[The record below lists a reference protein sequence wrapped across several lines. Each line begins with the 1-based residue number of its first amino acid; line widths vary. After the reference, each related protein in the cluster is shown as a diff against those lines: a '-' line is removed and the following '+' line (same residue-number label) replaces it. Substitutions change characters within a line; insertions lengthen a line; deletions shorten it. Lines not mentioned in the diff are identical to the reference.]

1 MNTKWSKSVLAI
13 NKNASVNYDV
23 TSEFDVVSKMLLKS

>member
-1 MNTKWSKSVLAI
+1 MNTQLPKCALAI

-23 TSEFDVVSKMLLKS
+23 TSGFDVASKVY

>member
-1 MNTKWSKSVLAI
+1 VPTI

-23 TSEFDVVSKMLLKS
+23 TSGFDVVSKMLSNS

>member
-1 MNTKWSKSVLAI
+1 MNTQLPKSALAI

-23 TSEFDVVSKMLLKS
+23 TSGFDVVGSIVSTS